1 MAPSEQDLVNRR
13 PVWAALSQLYLDS
26 EASAADFRALAA
38 TLAGSPYTVD
48 ELRRILLSE
57 VHPAC
62 VANLLQVAGV
72 WSGFELVW
80 LERRILGRRRW
91 PVRLL
96 PLRRATLAR
105 AEPLFARVGELRGA
119 REVRGG

>member
-1 MAPSEQDLVNRR
+1 MAPAEQDLVNRR

-57 VHPAC
+57 VHPLC
-62 VANLLQVAGV
+62 VVNLLQVAGV
-72 WSGFELVW
+72 WGGFELEW
-80 LERRILGRRRW
+80 LEKQILGRRCW

-96 PLRRATLAR
+96 PLRKSTLAR
-105 AEPLFARVGELRGA
+105 AAPLFARVAELRRA
-119 REVRGG
+119 RELRQS